1 MYIISNKRT
10 EKRIINRKL
19 RAESKWARVFFSQ
32 RKRKPTPVV
41 INDEDNQ
48 IQDGM
53 NNNTKKKNK
62 KGNFALMPLQYL
74 LARLINPNSHKKGKK
89 KNYYNINFIYP

>member
-1 MYIISNKRT
+1 MTKLYIISNKRT
-10 EKRIINRKL
+10 EKRNINRKL
-19 RAESKWARVFFSQ
+19 RAESKWAWVFFSQ
-32 RKRKPTPVV
+32 RKRKPTPGV

-53 NNNTKKKNK
+53 NNNTKKK
-62 KGNFALMPLQYL
+62 GNE
-74 LARLINPNSHKKGKK
+74 